1 MALPVAPNQ
10 RYLSLSQGLVNVD
23 QPLSPPQLQQW
34 LVEKVA
40 REVRQTLREENGN
53 NE

>member
-1 MALPVAPNQ
+1 MALSVAPNQ

-23 QPLSPPQLQQW
+23 QPLSPPQLW
-34 LVEKVA
+34 LVEKAA
-40 REVRQTLREENGN
+40 REVGETLREENGN